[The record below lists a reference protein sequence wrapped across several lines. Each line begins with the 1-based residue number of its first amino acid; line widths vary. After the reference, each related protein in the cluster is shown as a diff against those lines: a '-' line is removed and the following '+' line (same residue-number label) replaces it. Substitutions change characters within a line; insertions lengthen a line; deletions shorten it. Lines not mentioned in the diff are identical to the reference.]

1 MAPYF
6 GGLPSRYLQQLLV
19 PLLVDGAARAAEPV
33 GHAHGLHRVV
43 AVEFPAQVVAGDE
56 AAQARVERADV
67 VVLEVDLD
75 EGLPVVVALV
85 QLDPVERVARE
96 VQVGAGAELGHVG
109 RDTSSHAVRTALEQ
123 QAVPFGER
131 IVVQVEARILLE
143 MRRADQRARGARVAR
158 RIGPAVQRADD
169 VAAGLA
175 VELAAALQDEGLTV
189 AAHVGNELHALGRV
203 HQRAA
208 LVLLRQGV
216 EVAGLGHGKPMAHIA
231 RALREQ
237 RLHFARIE
245 RLVEVRGN
253 WKLARGL
260 LQLKT

>member
-1 MAPYF
+1 M
-6 GGLPSRYLQQLLV
+6 
-19 PLLVDGAARAAEPV
+19 
-33 GHAHGLHRVV
+33 
-43 AVEFPAQVVAGDE
+43 
-56 AAQARVERADV
+56 ERADV
-67 VVLEVDLD
+67 VVLQVDLD

-85 QLDPVERVARE
+85 QLDAVERVARE
-96 VQVGAGAELGHVG
+96 VEVGARAEFGHVG
-109 RDTSSHAVRTALEQ
+109 RHVAPCAIGTALEQ
-123 QAVPFGER
+123 QAVPLGER
-131 IVVQVEARILLE
+131 VVVQVEAGVLLE
-143 MRRADQRARGARVAR
+143 VRRADQRAGGARIAG
-158 RIGPAVQRADD
+158 RIGPAVQQAND

-175 VELAAALQDEGLTV
+175 VELAAALENERLAV
-189 AAHVGNELHALGRV
+189 AAHVGDEFHALGRV

-216 EVAGLGHGKPMAHIA
+216 EVAGLGHGQAVAHIA

-237 RLHFARIE
+237 RLHLARIE